1 MAAGRKQAAMTGN
14 SAAAAALV
22 ALLLVAA
29 ASGAAGLCG
38 IDMQAAVA
46 ACQSYCNRG
55 STEAAPSQDGCDQV
69 RSARWRCLCNLRGN
83 LPSYIDG
90 DRVMQIPSKCK
101 FDNAPTSC

>member
-1 MAAGRKQAAMTGN
+1 MTGK

-38 IDMQAAVA
+38 IDMQAA
-46 ACQSYCNRG
+46 CQSYCNRG
-55 STEAAPSQDGCDQV
+55 STEAAPSQDCCDQV

>member
-1 MAAGRKQAAMTGN
+1 MAAGRKQAMMGS

-46 ACQSYCNRG
+46 ACQSYCNKG
-55 STEAAPSQDGCDQV
+55 STEAAPSQDCCDKV
-69 RSARWRCLCNLRGN
+69 RSARWRCLCSLRSN

-90 DRVMQIPSKCK
+90 DRVTQIPSKCK